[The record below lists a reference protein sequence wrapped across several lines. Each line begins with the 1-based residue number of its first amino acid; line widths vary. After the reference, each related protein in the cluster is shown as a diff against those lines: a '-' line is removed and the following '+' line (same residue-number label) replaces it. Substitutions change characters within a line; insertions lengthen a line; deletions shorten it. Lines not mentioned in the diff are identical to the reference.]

1 MQIKKKIKKFIKT
14 IYSPIKKDPTLFVVV
29 FLILAFACYLM
40 FSTFGYADGEIL
52 IKNKLFS
59 DFLNHIPL
67 IRSFSMGN
75 NFPPEYPHFPGESIR
90 YHFLFY
96 FIVGMLEKIGLRI
109 DIALNIMS
117 VIGFAGLMI
126 AIFLLARKISK
137 SNFVGIGA
145 VLTIIL
151 NTSLSWIYYFFI
163 GNNKL
168 SNIGGILT
176 QSDFAAFGPY
186 NDTIIS
192 AFWNLNIY
200 TNQRHL
206 AFALFLLIVA
216 IWFIIYKKGKK
227 YFWLTVFIIG
237 LMAWFHKAILLMI
250 FIALGVFFLVYKE
263 KRKKIIVTIVF
274 GLLAALP
281 GLLYLSQSNLTD
293 TSFLAFRPG
302 FLYQSTTWWEMSVEN
317 SFMKWVIY
325 WFMNMGILPLL
336 AFCGFIITVLNK
348 KVTKDINI
356 FKKIIEKIFNLQ
368 TVWFLVAL
376 AIFIIANIFTFG
388 LDIAIN
394 HKLINFSTMIWGI
407 YAFIFLKE
415 ISKAFKIIGK
425 YIIVP
430 IAIVL
435 LFTGGICDLFPIIND
450 RSGSIPD
457 YQKTSNGRWVYNN
470 SKPGD
475 VFLNLSGDYYFV
487 LLSGRKIFYG
497 GPYLVWS
504 LGYPGSERV
513 TEVGVFLKNAFEKD
527 SFCKYLE
534 KNKIKFT
541 YFQENEK
548 KVYDLD
554 FNPQD
559 FIDKYKDGIKLE
571 GGIRMYKTSEICR

>member
-1 MQIKKKIKKFIKT
+1 MQIKKKIKKFIKA
-14 IYSPIKKDPTLFVVV
+14 IYSPIKKDPILFVVV

-52 IKNKLFS
+52 IKNKLYS

-75 NFPPEYPHFPGESIR
+75 NFPPEYPHFPGEPIR

-117 VIGFAGLMI
+117 VIGFAGLII

-263 KRKKIIVTIVF
+263 KRKKIIVTLVF

-302 FLYQSTTWWEMSVEN
+302 FLYQGTTWWEMSVEN

-394 HKLINFSTMIWGI
+394 HKLINFSAMIWGI

-450 RSGSIPD
+450 RSGGIPD

-513 TEVGVFLKNAFEKD
+513 AEVGVFLKNAFEKD